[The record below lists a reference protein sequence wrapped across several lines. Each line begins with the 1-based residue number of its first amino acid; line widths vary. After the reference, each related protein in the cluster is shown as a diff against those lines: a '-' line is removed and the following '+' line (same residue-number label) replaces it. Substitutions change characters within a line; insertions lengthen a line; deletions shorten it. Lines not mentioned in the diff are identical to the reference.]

1 MNLLPFLE
9 PIRAHVERV
18 EQRLLRASDVEFP
31 LLRAAVQNLLRAGG
45 KRIRPAVAILASQ
58 FYEADADKVIS
69 AAAAIEMLHTATLVH
84 DDMIDRASTRRGYPT
99 LNSQW
104 SGEATVLTGD
114 YMFAVSASLAAE
126 TDSVPVVQIFSRAL
140 MTICNG
146 ELRQLLA
153 DRRWPPTREAY
164 EKRIYSKTASL
175 FAASAEV
182 GAVLSAAPTDKVA
195 LIRSYGHNLGM
206 AFQIVDDVLDYVG
219 DPSELGKPVGSDL
232 SQGIVT
238 LPALRYLEQAK
249 SPEAEDLVKR
259 AATGEGSAVQ
269 DAVARIIA
277 SGAVNGALEEA
288 AEYIRKSH
296 AALDGLPACQSRDIL
311 AQLAD
316 YVVARR
322 V

>member
-1 MNLLPFLE
+1 ME
-9 PIRAHVERV
+9 KVE
-18 EQRLLRASDVEFP
+18 ERLFRASDVEFP
-31 LLRAAVQNLLRAGG
+31 LLRGAVQSLLRAGG
-45 KRIRPAVAILASQ
+45 KRLRPAVAILASQ
-58 FYEADADKVIS
+58 FYTPQADKVIS

-84 DDMIDRASTRRGYPT
+84 DDMIDRANTRRGYPT

-153 DRRWPPTREAY
+153 DRQWPPTRASY
-164 EKRIYSKTASL
+164 DKRIYSKTASL
-175 FAASAEV
+175 FAASAEA
-182 GAVLSAAPTDKVA
+182 GAVLSTAPSDKVA

-232 SQGIVT
+232 RQGIVT
-238 LPALRYLEQAK
+238 LPALRYMEQ
-249 SPEAEDLVKR
+249 
-259 AATGEGSAVQ
+259 VQ
-269 DAVARIIA
+269 DAQAEALVRRAAGGDEAAVERAVAAIVA
-277 SGAVNGALEEA
+277 SGAADGALGEA
-288 AEYIRKSH
+288 AEYVRKAH
-296 AALDGLPACQSRDIL
+296 EVLHGLPAGQSRDIL
-311 AQLAD
+311 GQLAD
-316 YVVARR
+316 YMVARR

>member
-1 MNLLPFLE
+1 ME
-9 PIRAHVERV
+9 KVE
-18 EQRLLRASDVEFP
+18 ERLFRASDVEFP
-31 LLRAAVQNLLRAGG
+31 LLRGAVQSLLRAGG
-45 KRIRPAVAILASQ
+45 KRLRPAVAILASQ
-58 FYEADADKVIS
+58 FYAPQADKVIS

-84 DDMIDRASTRRGYPT
+84 DDMIDRANTRRGHPT
-99 LNSQW
+99 LNSRW
-104 SGEATVLTGD
+104 GSEATVLTGD

-153 DRRWPPTREAY
+153 DRQWPPTREAY
-164 EKRIYSKTASL
+164 DKRIYSKTASL

-182 GAVLSAAPTDKVA
+182 GAVLSAAPPDKVA
-195 LIRSYGHNLGM
+195 FIRRYGRNLGM

-232 SQGIVT
+232 SQGIIT
-238 LPALRYLEQAK
+238 LPALRYLEHGYT
-249 SPEAEDLVKR
+249 PETDALIRR
-259 AATGEGSAVQ
+259 AAEGDQQAVQ
-269 DAVARIIA
+269 QAVTAIVA
-277 SGAVNGALEEA
+277 SGAADGALEEA
-288 AEYIRKSH
+288 AEYVREAH
-296 AALDGLPACQSRDIL
+296 AALEALPACPSRDIL

-322 V
+322 T

>member
-1 MNLLPFLE
+1 ME
-9 PIRAHVERV
+9 KV
-18 EQRLLRASDVEFP
+18 EQRLFRASDVEFP
-31 LLRAAVQNLLRAGG
+31 LLRTAVQSLLRAGG
-45 KRIRPAVAILASQ
+45 KRLRPAVAILGSQ
-58 FYEADADKVIS
+58 FYAPQADKVIS

-84 DDMIDRASTRRGYPT
+84 DDMIDRANTRRGHPT

-153 DRRWPPTREAY
+153 DRTWPPTREAY
-164 EKRIYSKTASL
+164 DKRIYSKTASL

-182 GAVLSAAPTDKVA
+182 GAVLSAAPPDKVA

-238 LPALRYLEQAK
+238 LPALRYLEQARDA
-249 SPEAEDLVKR
+249 EAEALVRR
-259 AATGEGSAVQ
+259 AAQGDPQAVQ
-269 DAVARIIA
+269 QAVGAIVA
-277 SGAVNGALEEA
+277 SGAVDGALEEA
-288 AEYIRKSH
+288 AEYVRKCREV
-296 AALDGLPACQSRDIL
+296 LDGLPACPSRDIL